1 MRLKRYSIIKGTG
14 SFVPEVVV
22 KNEAFLQNKFYE
34 KNGVPLEKS
43 NEEIIEKFR
52 EITEI
57 EERRYAR
64 EDQNTDDLAFLAARN
79 AIEDSGIDPEDLDYV
94 IVAHN
99 YGNVYFGSTTP
110 DTVPSIASRVKH
122 KLGIKNPGTV
132 AYDLPFG
139 CPGWVQAVIH
149 ADYFIKSGDA
159 SLALVIGAETLSR
172 ISDPHDIDSMI
183 YSDGAGAVV
192 LESVESEIPVGILAH
207 KTRSDT
213 LDHYKL
219 LWMDKSNKPDYPG
232 DDLFIKMLGRKVYEY
247 AITHVPVLVKECME
261 KAGVGIGDVKK
272 ILIHQANGKMDY
284 VIVQKTLRLFK
295 AYEKPENIMPM
306 IIARQGNNSVGTV
319 PILLDMIMKK
329 KMDHHTLEQGDH
341 FVMASVGAGMNINA
355 IVYRIV

>member
-1 MRLKRYSIIKGTG
+1 MSLKRYSIIKGTG
-14 SFVPEVVV
+14 SYVPEVVI

-64 EDQNTDDLAFLAARN
+64 EDQNTDDLAYFASLEAIKDAA
-79 AIEDSGIDPEDLDYV
+79 IDPEQLDYI

-99 YGNVYFGSTTP
+99 FGNVYPDNPTP
-110 DTVPSIASRVKH
+110 DTLPTIAARVKH
-122 KLGIKNPGTV
+122 RLGIKNPNTI

-139 CPGWVQAVIH
+139 CPGWVQGLIQ

-183 YSDGAGAVV
+183 YSDGAGAAV
-192 LESVESEIPVGILAH
+192 LEGVESETPVGILAH

-213 LDHYKL
+213 LEHYKL
-219 LWMDKSNKPDYPG
+219 LWMERSNNPDYPKNHF
-232 DDLFIKMLGRKVYEY
+232 FIKMLGRKVYEY
-247 AITHVPVLVKECME
+247 AITQVPLLVKECIE
-261 KAGVGIGDVKK
+261 KAGVGIDDIKK

-295 AYEKPENIMPM
+295 LRTDPSEVMPM
-306 IIARQGNNSVGTV
+306 IIARMGNNSVATV
-319 PILLDMIMKK
+319 PILLDLIRKQ
-329 KMDHHTLEQGDH
+329 KMDDHKLEKGDH
-341 FVMASVGAGMNINA
+341 YVMASVGAGMNINA
-355 IVYRIV
+355 IVYRIG